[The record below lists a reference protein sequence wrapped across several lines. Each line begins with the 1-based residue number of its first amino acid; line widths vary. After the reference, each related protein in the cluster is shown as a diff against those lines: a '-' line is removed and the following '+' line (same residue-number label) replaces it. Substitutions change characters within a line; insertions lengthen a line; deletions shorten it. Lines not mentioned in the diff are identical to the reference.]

1 MPDFHPVPLTTQPYD
16 DVLFVNAS
24 ASSDHLRETAL
35 RRLTAVEDVL
45 RLMEDDTD
53 RGLIHATA
61 RLASALAPLVS
72 EARQLYE
79 LALDRHA
86 GTIRRTAP

>member
-1 MPDFHPVPLTTQPYD
+1 MPDFRPVPLTFQPYD

-24 ASSDHLRETAL
+24 APPDHLHETAL
-35 RRLTAVEDVL
+35 RRLSAVEDVL

-86 GTIRRTAP
+86 RAAQEPDL

>member
-1 MPDFHPVPLTTQPYD
+1 MPDFRPIPLTTQPHD

-24 ASSDHLRETAL
+24 SPPDHLHETAL
-35 RRLTAVEDVL
+35 RRLTAVEDIL

-86 GTIRRTAP
+86 RAAQESDL

>member
-24 ASSDHLRETAL
+24 APPGHLRETAL
-35 RRLTAVEDVL
+35 RRLTTVEDIL
-45 RLMEDDTD
+45 RLMEDDTGS
-53 RGLIHATA
+53 GLIHATA

-79 LALDRHA
+79 LALDRQA
-86 GTIRRTAP
+86 PTAQEHGQ